1 MFQRIIGIVLMLF
14 SLPAM
19 AASDYDKELLYRIRF
34 SSPQDIKLLLDSGA
48 NPNAENEQG
57 IPALTAV
64 QARTDN
70 QIFPIIKLLVEKGA
84 DINNGGTAK
93 KPPLVEAA
101 ATGDMKLVQYFVG
114 EKKANPRVRDMQ
126 NYDAVTIAKQNGK
139 KEIADYITQVIMS
152 EKPLKPK
159 TPEYKAQQTRLL
171 GYNTCARQYSS
182 FYYASKQDP
191 IPEDVQ
197 MKTLGEYETAMR
209 SAAGDLFQVF
219 SVPVT
224 ALTEYQKKIASAM
237 AQELN
242 ALISNRNR
250 RANGVGK
257 EGDLKK
263 RCDKIVEQIKLI
275 EPIAR

>member
-1 MFQRIIGIVLMLF
+1 MFQRIIGIVLILF

-34 SSPQDIKLLLDSGA
+34 SSAQDIKLLLDSGA

-64 QARTDN
+64 QSRTDN
-70 QIFPIIKLLVEKGA
+70 QIFPIVKLLVEKGA

-93 KPPLVEAA
+93 KPPLIEAA
-101 ATGDMKLVQYFVG
+101 RTGDKALVEYFV
-114 EKKANPRVRDMQ
+114 EKKANLHVRDAQ
-126 NYDAVTIAKQNGK
+126 NYDAVAMAKENGK

-159 TPEYKAQQTRLL
+159 TPEFKAQQTRLL
-171 GYNTCARQYSS
+171 GYNTCARQYLS

-197 MKTLGEYETAMR
+197 KKTLGEHEAAMR
-209 SAAGDLFQVF
+209 SAAADLYQVF
-219 SVPVT
+219 AVPVM
-224 ALTEYQKKIASAM
+224 ALTEFQKKIASTI
-237 AQELN
+237 AQQLN
-242 ALISNRNR
+242 DLISNRNR

-257 EGDLKK
+257 EEDMKK
-263 RCDKIVEQIKLI
+263 RCDKIGEQIKLI
-275 EPIAR
+275 EPRAR